1 MKANSLWSQLEV
13 LVMYAFLNPVRISS
27 YPSCLKALNLIAMR
41 SLAQKLGT
49 SYVALSAHWFRFLVI
64 LPMPGMPSVAT
75 MRALAASA
83 LIRFVGQ

>member
-49 SYVALSAHWFRFLVI
+49 SYVALSAH
-64 LPMPGMPSVAT
+64 
-75 MRALAASA
+75 
-83 LIRFVGQ
+83 